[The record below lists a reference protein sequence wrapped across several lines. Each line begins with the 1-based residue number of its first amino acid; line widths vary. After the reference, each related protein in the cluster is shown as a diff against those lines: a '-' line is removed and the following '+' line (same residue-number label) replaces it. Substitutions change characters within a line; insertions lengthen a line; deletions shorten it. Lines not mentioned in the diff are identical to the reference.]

1 MPTHFS
7 ELLDALRADVAR
19 MTSKVQRVVEQ
30 ATESLILRDPAL
42 AQLAIDGD
50 KQVDHDE
57 VVVEK
62 NAISLLALYQPA
74 AADLRFITSVIKVN
88 NDFERIADCAV
99 NVAQR
104 VPMMAR
110 QRDLILPRDLIDM
123 ANAAVEVLRNTI
135 NAFNLGNVELAK
147 DVIRSD
153 GKTDALYHQ
162 IVQDTLANLARQ
174 VPPNAQ
180 PAEAPYRNGSASRF
194 SDDGETEPRIDR
206 AIDEPPVRRI
216 EVAPP
221 NLDPT
226 RELAVIM
233 IAKNFER
240 VGDHCTNIAEDILY
254 ISSGQIVR
262 HLHTVQ

>member
-1 MPTHFS
+1 MAQHFS
-7 ELLDALRADVAR
+7 QLLDALRADVAR

-30 ATESLILRDPAL
+30 ATESLILRDVAL
-42 AQLAIDGD
+42 AQLAIEGD

-62 NAISLLALYQPA
+62 NAFRLLALYQPA

-104 VPMMAR
+104 VPSIAR
-110 QRDLILPRDLIDM
+110 QRDMVLPRDLIDM
-123 ANAAVEVLRNTI
+123 ANAVVEVLRTTI

-153 GKTDALYHQ
+153 DRQDALYHQ
-162 IVQDTLANLARQ
+162 IVQDTLASLAS
-174 VPPNAQ
+174 Q
-180 PAEAPYRNGSASRF
+180 PAPERGMPDPSR
-194 SDDGETEPRIDR
+194 D
-206 AIDEPPVRRI
+206 
-216 EVAPP
+216 
-221 NLDPT
+221 
-226 RELAVIM
+226 LAVIM
-233 IAKNFER
+233 TAKNYER
-240 VGDHCTNIAEDILY
+240 IGDHCTNVAEDILY